1 MLFLDIFLPLPDG
14 LMVNLEENKS
24 AIKDLLTSLPNFYK
38 ESYNTGCALGA
49 ALQAAFKIL
58 APRGG
63 RVTVFQACL
72 PNVGPGSLQPRDDGT
87 PHTGDRVQH
96 MAPSTDFYKKL
107 ALECSA
113 EQIAV
118 DMFFISSQYL
128 DIATICKLIKII
140 YTV

>member
-1 MLFLDIFLPLPDG
+1 LPDG
-14 LMVNLEENKS
+14 LMVNLEENKM
-24 AIKDLLTSLPNFYK
+24 AIKDLLTSLPNNYR

-63 RVTVFQACL
+63 RVTVFQASL
-72 PNVGPGSLQPRDDGT
+72 PNCGPGKLEPRDDGN

-96 MAPSTDFYKKL
+96 TAPSTDFYKKL
-107 ALECSA
+107 ALECSG

-118 DMFFISSQYL
+118 DMFFVSSQYL
-128 DIATICKLIKII
+128 DIATICK
-140 YTV
+140 

>member
-1 MLFLDIFLPLPDG
+1 
-14 LMVNLEENKS
+14 MVNLEENKA
-24 AIKDLLTSLPNFYK
+24 AIKDLLTNLPNHFR
-38 ESYNTGCALGA
+38 ESFNTGCALGA
-49 ALQAAFKIL
+49 ALQAAFKLL

-63 RVTVFQACL
+63 RVTVFQSSL
-72 PNVGPGSLQPRDDGT
+72 PNCGPGSLQPRDDGN

-96 MAPSTDFYKKL
+96 MTPSTDFYKKL

-128 DIATICKLIKII
+128 DIATICK
-140 YTV
+140 

>member
-1 MLFLDIFLPLPDG
+1 
-14 LMVNLEENKS
+14 MVNVEENKA
-24 AIKDLLTSLPNFYK
+24 AIKDLLTSLPSLYK

-49 ALQAAFKIL
+49 ALQAAFKLL

-72 PNVGPGSLQPRDDGT
+72 PNCGPGSLQPRDDGK
-87 PHTGDRVQH
+87 PHTGDRVLH
-96 MAPSTDFYKKL
+96 MDPSTDFYKKL

-118 DMFFISSQYL
+118 DVFFVSSQYL
-128 DIATICKLIKII
+128 DIATICTKIL
-140 YTV
+140 Y

>member
-1 MLFLDIFLPLPDG
+1 
-14 LMVNLEENKS
+14 MVNLEENRD
-24 AIKDLLTSLPNFYK
+24 AIKDLLTNLPNQFS
-38 ESYNTGCALGA
+38 ESFNTGCALGA
-49 ALQAAFKIL
+49 ALQIAFKIL

-72 PNVGPGSLQPRDDGT
+72 PNCGPGSLEPRDDGN
-87 PHTGDRVQH
+87 PHSGDRVLH

-118 DMFFISSQYL
+118 DLFFISNQYV
-128 DIATICKLIKII
+128 DIASICKLIKFVTSMI
-140 YTV
+140 YCIK

>member
-1 MLFLDIFLPLPDG
+1 
-14 LMVNLEENKS
+14 MVNMEENKK
-24 AIKDLLTSLPNFYK
+24 AIKNLLTSLPNNYR

-72 PNVGPGSLQPRDDGT
+72 PNCGPGSLESRDDGNL
-87 PHTGDRVQH
+87 HTGERVQH

-107 ALECSA
+107 ALECNT
-113 EQIAV
+113 EQIAI
-118 DMFFISSQYL
+118 DLFFVSSQYL
-128 DIATICKLIKII
+128 DIATICK
-140 YTV
+140 